1 LVPTVV
7 AAAFE
12 VRDTLFKLFYSDDGG
27 TQLLPKKLNR
37 ILSTAGLRR
46 KSAFQ

>member
-1 LVPTVV
+1 MLV
-7 AAAFE
+7 AATFE
-12 VRDTLFKLFYSDDGG
+12 VRDALFKLLDSNDGG